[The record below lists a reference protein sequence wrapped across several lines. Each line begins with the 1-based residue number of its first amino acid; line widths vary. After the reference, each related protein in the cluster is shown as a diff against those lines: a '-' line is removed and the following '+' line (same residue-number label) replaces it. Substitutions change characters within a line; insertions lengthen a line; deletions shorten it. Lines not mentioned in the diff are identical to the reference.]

1 MKKEL
6 KKLKLNFDCM
16 LRKEDCYLAG
26 TFTKTHGV
34 KGELVAKTNGDLL
47 EKNKLESILVDIDG
61 GLVPFFIPNNGI
73 SSRNHSSVRI
83 LLEDMSTEEKAK
95 RFIAC
100 DIYVPMKD
108 VPDYIVEQDELDPNV
123 LIGFTYE
130 DEERGELGEI
140 VDIQDFA
147 GNIVMVIEI
156 NGEEVMIPFADKNFI
171 DLDEENKTICMETP
185 DGLLD
190 LYLD

>member
-1 MKKEL
+1 
-6 KKLKLNFDCM
+6 M

-47 EKNKLESILVDIDG
+47 ERNKLESILVDIDG
-61 GLVPFFIPNNGI
+61 GLVPFFIPKNGMN
-73 SSRNHSSVRI
+73 SRNHSSVRI
-83 LLEDMSTEEKAK
+83 LLEDMATEEKAK
-95 RFIAC
+95 RFIGC

-108 VPDYIVEQDELDPNV
+108 VPDYIEEQDELDPNV

-130 DEERGELGEI
+130 DEEKGELGEI

-147 GNIVMVIEI
+147 GNIVMVVEI
-156 NGEEVMIPFADKNFI
+156 NGEEVMIPFADENFI
-171 DLDEENKTICMETP
+171 ELDEENKTIVMETP

-190 LYLD
+190 LYLE